1 MKFTSLFTV
10 LAAAVATASAYPGVE
25 TNADRLARGLPPL
38 PPVRR
43 ATPIGAA
50 RRAAPSG
57 TPPPTCSTGP
67 VQCCN
72 SVTTASSP
80 VASLLTGLLGI
91 VVGGDVAVG
100 LTCSP
105 LSVIGVGGSSCN
117 AQTVCCE
124 NNNFNGLI
132 AIGCTPININL

>member
-1 MKFTSLFTV
+1 MKFTTVFAV
-10 LAAAVATASAYPGVE
+10 LAAAAASVAATPT
-25 TNADRLARGLPPL
+25 TNAERLARGLPLL

-43 ATPIGAA
+43 GTPVAAA
-50 RRAAPSG
+50 RRSSPSG
-57 TPPPTCSTGP
+57 VSNSCNTGP

-72 SVTTASSP
+72 TVTTAANP
-80 VASLLTGLLGI
+80 LASLLMGLLG
-91 VVGGDVAVG
+91 VVAPSNVLVG

-117 AQTVCCE
+117 QQPVCCT

-132 AIGCTPININL
+132 VIGCSPININL